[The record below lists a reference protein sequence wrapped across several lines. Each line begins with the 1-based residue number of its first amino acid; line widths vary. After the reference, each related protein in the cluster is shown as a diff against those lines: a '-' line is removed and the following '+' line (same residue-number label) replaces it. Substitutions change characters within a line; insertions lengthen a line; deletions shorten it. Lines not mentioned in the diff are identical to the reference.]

1 MIDRKAFEMWIS
13 SPPYEKDITKYPDD
27 PELAAWPKCYRD
39 ISVQIAWDAWQ
50 AANAD
55 AVPDANLMAAAH
67 DLHDALDTIIES
79 FQSSFL
85 RNDHVEKAVRAIAK
99 ARDNNQTLSTTAD
112 Q

>member
-1 MIDRKAFEMWIS
+1 MSEREAFEKWIS
-13 SPPYEKDITKYPDD
+13 QPPYEKDVTKYPDD
-27 PELAAWPKCYRD
+27 PAFAAWPKCYRD
-39 ISVQIAWDAWQ
+39 IAVQLAWDAWQ

-67 DLHDALDTIIES
+67 ES

-85 RNDHVEKAVRAIAK
+85 RNDHVEKAVRSIAK